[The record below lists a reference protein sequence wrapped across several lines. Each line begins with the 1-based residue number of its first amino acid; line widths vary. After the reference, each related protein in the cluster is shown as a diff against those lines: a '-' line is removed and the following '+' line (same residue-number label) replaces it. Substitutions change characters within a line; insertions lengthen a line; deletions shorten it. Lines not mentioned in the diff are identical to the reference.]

1 MIRQIINRKDEGTA
15 DIFICLVIIVCLL
28 MVTLYS
34 IQLRIAQNE
43 KYETDAAVI
52 MAAES
57 TLLMDLYQM
66 SSTGES
72 VLDCTGNAYSNGIYE
87 NPAEAT
93 RQACKIAY
101 GRFKE
106 HLMLDEHAYVTGM
119 QLNEFTV
126 YNVTEQAIYISTTYD
141 GSSYTTE
148 ADTEFKT
155 VKDVKGKE
163 RKITETSVY
172 VDIRFTV
179 EIFGR
184 TYEIPITEYVYGK
197 V

>member
-72 VLDCTGNAYSNGIYE
+72 VCW
-87 NPAEAT
+87 
-93 RQACKIAY
+93 IAP
-101 GRFKE
+101 E
-106 HLMLDEHAYVTGM
+106 MLIQTDFM
-119 QLNEFTV
+119 
-126 YNVTEQAIYISTTYD
+126 
-141 GSSYTTE
+141 
-148 ADTEFKT
+148 
-155 VKDVKGKE
+155 
-163 RKITETSVY
+163 R
-172 VDIRFTV
+172 IRLKQPDRLV
-179 EIFGR
+179 R
-184 TYEIPITEYVYGK
+184 
-197 V
+197 

>member
-1 MIRQIINRKDEGTA
+1 MIKQIINRKREGTS
-15 DIFICLVIIVCLL
+15 DIFICLMIIVCLL
-28 MVTLYS
+28 MITLYS
-34 IQLRIAQNE
+34 VQLRIAQNE

-72 VLDCTGNAYSNGIYE
+72 VLDCTGNAYSAGAYE

-93 RQACKIAY
+93 KQACKIAY
-101 GRFKE
+101 ERFQENLTLEE
-106 HLMLDEHAYVTGM
+106 HTYITGI

-126 YNVTEQAIYISTTYD
+126 YNVTEQAIYIGTYN
-141 GSSYTTE
+141 GNSYKTE
-148 ADTEFKT
+148 TDTEFKT
-155 VKDVKGKE
+155 VKNVKGKQ
-163 RKITETSVY
+163 RKINQTSIF

-179 EIFGR
+179 VIFGR

>member
-1 MIRQIINRKDEGTA
+1 MIKQIINRKKEGTA
-15 DIFICLVIIVCLL
+15 DIFICLMIIVCLL
-28 MVTLYS
+28 MITLYS
-34 IQLRIAQNE
+34 VQLRIAQNE

-72 VLDCTGNAYSNGIYE
+72 VLDCTGNAYSAGAYE
-87 NPAEAT
+87 NPTEAT
-93 RQACKIAY
+93 KQACKIAY
-101 GRFKE
+101 ERFRE
-106 HLMLDEHAYVTGM
+106 NLMLEEHTYITGI

-126 YNVTEQAIYISTTYD
+126 YNVTEQAIYIGTYN
-141 GSSYTTE
+141 GNSYTTE
-148 ADTEFKT
+148 TDTEFKT
-155 VKDVKGKE
+155 VKNVKGKQ
-163 RKITETSVY
+163 RKINQTSVF

-179 EIFGR
+179 VIFGR